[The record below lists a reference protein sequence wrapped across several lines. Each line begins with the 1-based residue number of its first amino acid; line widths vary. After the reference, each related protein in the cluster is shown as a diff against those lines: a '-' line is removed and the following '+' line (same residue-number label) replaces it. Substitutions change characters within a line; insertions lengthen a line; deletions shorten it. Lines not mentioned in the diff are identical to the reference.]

1 MRERIR
7 PRGTG
12 DVMTKE
18 FYKGNRAKVYAQMK
32 ENSLLVLF
40 SGKEVRKTND
50 EFYPFYTNRNFLYLT
65 GLDQKEL
72 VFLAKKD
79 GQGQVEEKVYLLP
92 PDALAER
99 WTGARLK
106 PQEASDLSGVENIGY
121 TAAFEGD
128 LHRLA
133 TSGNYH
139 HLYLDLFRVS
149 PEDRD
154 EPAHLLL
161 KRAASDYPFL
171 KLENANIFIRR
182 LRTIKQPCE
191 LEAMRK
197 AEEITRAGITSMMK
211 ASKPGM
217 YEYQYKAV
225 FDYTL
230 GQYGPQGPAF
240 PSIISA
246 GKNNFCIHYYSYK
259 GQALDGDMVLND
271 VGAWHDYLMTDVS
284 RGWPCNGLFND
295 RQRLLYQI
303 ALETSDHMFSIIRP
317 GMAMKDVDGE
327 SHRYCAQLLKDA
339 GVLDDVANIGKYMW
353 HGGAHHVGF
362 DVHDAVETPEIIA
375 PNMVFCV
382 DIGIYHEEW
391 GIGFRL
397 EDNCL
402 VTQNGCENLSAQT
415 PRTIQEIQDTM
426 AQNFT
431 AF

>member
-1 MRERIR
+1 
-7 PRGTG
+7 
-12 DVMTKE
+12 MTKE
-18 FYKGNRAKVYAQMK
+18 YFKGNRERLYAQMK
-32 ENSLLVLF
+32 NNSLLVLF
-40 SGKEVRKTND
+40 SGMEVRKTND

-72 VFLAKKD
+72 AFIACKD
-79 GQGQVEEKVYLLP
+79 SLGSITEKVFILP
-92 PDALAER
+92 PDMMAER
-99 WTGARLK
+99 WNGTRLK
-106 PQEASDLSGVENIGY
+106 PDEVSELSGIAHIGY
-121 TAAFEGD
+121 TSSFETE

-133 TSGNYH
+133 TSGNYA

-149 PEDRD
+149 PSDRD

-161 KRAASDYPFL
+161 KRAASDYPYL
-171 KLENANIFIRR
+171 AIENANILIRR

-197 AEEITRAGITSMMK
+197 AEEITCAGITSMMK

-217 YEYQYKAV
+217 YEYQYKAI

-230 GQYGPQGPAF
+230 GQYGPQGPGF

-259 GQALDGDMVLND
+259 GQAHDGDMVLND
-271 VGAWHDYLMTDVS
+271 VGAWHDFLMTDVS
-284 RGWPCNGLFND
+284 RGWPCNGKFNE
-295 RQRLLYQI
+295 RQKLLYQI
-303 ALETSDHMFSIIRP
+303 ALDTSDHMFRIIRP

-327 SHRYCAQLLKDA
+327 SHRYCAQLLKEA
-339 GVLDDVANIGKYMW
+339 GVLDHVDNIGKYMW

-362 DVHDAVETPEIIA
+362 DVHDAVETPETVA

-391 GIGFRL
+391 GIGFRV

-402 VTQNGCENLSAQT
+402 VTETGCENLSAAT
-415 PRTIQEIQDTM
+415 PRTIQAIEETM
-426 AQNFT
+426 RQNFVC
-431 AF
+431 F